1 MSTARCPSEPCKI
14 PGKSSWPELMG
25 QNVDKAVSII
35 HKENPSLHVVVLN
48 ISKPIP
54 EPVDCARVL
63 VFIND
68 NQQVALPPVVC

>member
-1 MSTARCPSEPCKI
+1 MSLPKCDQCKV
-14 PGKSSWPELMG
+14 PGKSVWPELMG

-35 HKENPSLHVVVLN
+35 HKENPNLHTVVLN

-54 EPVDCARVL
+54 EPVDCTRVL

-68 NQQVALPPVVC
+68 NKQVALPPSVC